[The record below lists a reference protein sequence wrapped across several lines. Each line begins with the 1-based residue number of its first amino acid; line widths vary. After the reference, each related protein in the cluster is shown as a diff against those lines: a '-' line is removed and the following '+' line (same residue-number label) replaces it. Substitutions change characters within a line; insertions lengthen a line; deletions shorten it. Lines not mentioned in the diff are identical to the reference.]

1 MPSKGGAALPHRNI
15 KKPHSSR
22 KIRSHNFTARN
33 KRHNIEAQILAL
45 ELRMNALRRIANRAN
60 NTAKKLRNGRISN
73 SAKRELERKKKEN
86 ENIANMFTQ
95 MKF

>member
-1 MPSKGGAALPHRNI
+1 MLSKGGAALPHRNI

>member
-1 MPSKGGAALPHRNI
+1 MPTKGGAARPHRNI
-15 KKPHSSR
+15 KKPHTSR

-45 ELRMNALRRIANRAN
+45 ELKTNALKRIANRAN
-60 NTAKKLRNGRISN
+60 NTAKKLRSGKISN
-73 SAKRELERKKKEN
+73 SAKREIERKKKEN